1 MADTPIAMVPVNLP
15 ADLVAKIEQLKHDR
29 EEEQNQSVEQIVQR
43 LCQEYVAVREM
54 SRREIER
61 MDGINRSYEEHPS
74 DYDDADVWE
83 AEWRRVQEGPK

>member
-1 MADTPIAMVPVNLP
+1 MADAPFAMVPVNLP

-43 LCQEYVAVREM
+43 LCQEYVTVREM
-54 SRREIER
+54 SRREMER
-61 MDGINRSYEEHPS
+61 MDEINRSYEEHPS

-83 AEWRRVQEGPK
+83 TEWRRFQEGLK